1 MAFKV
6 PAREQTKL
14 PVINTLQNLFGH
26 AEITGA
32 EDKKDPRCF
41 VLTSAA
47 PRVGSQP
54 LASDTR
60 GVALAFFLSL
70 Y

>member
-1 MAFKV
+1 MFY
-6 PAREQTKL
+6 
-14 PVINTLQNLFGH
+14 
-26 AEITGA
+26 
-32 EDKKDPRCF
+32 F

-54 LASDTR
+54 LASDAR
-60 GVALAFFLSL
+60 GVVLAFFLSL